1 MPHKAVL
8 PLLVLLAAVVLTQ
21 CRPTLALAERPADIQ
36 ISTAPAL
43 VSVLTGRGEH
53 ETAGG
58 KAAAVED
65 QTFRNWRQATAK

>member
-1 MPHKAVL
+1 
-8 PLLVLLAAVVLTQ
+8 
-21 CRPTLALAERPADIQ
+21 LALAERPADIQ